1 MFVIPVAFNKE
12 HKHMLAHAKAMMEYH
27 NGQAAINPKH
37 NKLVTVLRMA
47 VENGEGSLDKE
58 ATSHDDYSIVSDCL
72 RCFSINLTKNY
83 LALNG

>member
-1 MFVIPVAFNKE
+1 MVDRMPIVSPTLMLFNWLI
-12 HKHMLAHAKAMMEYH
+12 M
-27 NGQAAINPKH
+27 
-37 NKLVTVLRMA
+37 VTVLRMA